1 MFRKLFAFLL
11 IAASLLGV
19 YSLTTAQSGAADEDL
34 EANKELVSSFVAAL
48 NSHDLDN
55 LDGLLS
61 DDYQEHNPFA
71 PEFPPGP
78 ETFKAIAGGIL
89 AAFPDVEVTID
100 YMVAEGD
107 LVATRH
113 TVVATHEGDFNG
125 VPATGN
131 EVTWTENHLYRIED
145 GQIAEHWA
153 ELNLIGILQQI
164 GAFPPPE

>member
-1 MFRKLFAFLL
+1 MSRKIFALLL
-11 IAASLLGV
+11 IVVSLLGV
-19 YSLTTAQSGAADEDL
+19 YSLTTAQSDDDAL
-34 EANKELVSSFVAAL
+34 EGNRETVRSFVAAL

-55 LDGLLS
+55 LDDLLS
-61 DDYQEHNPFA
+61 ADYQEHNPFA

-100 YMVAEGD
+100 YMVAEGE
-107 LVATRH
+107 LVVTRH

-131 EVTWTENHLYRIED
+131 EVTWTELHMFRIED

-153 ELNLIGILQQI
+153 ELNVMGILQQI
-164 GAFPPPE
+164 GAMPVPEQG

>member
-1 MFRKLFAFLL
+1 MSRKLFALL
-11 IAASLLGV
+11 LVVVSLLSV
-19 YSLTTAQSGAADEDL
+19 YSLTIAQSNSEDENL
-34 EANKELVSSFVAAL
+34 EANKEIVNNFVAAL

-55 LDGLLS
+55 LDELLS
-61 DDYQEHNPFA
+61 ADYQEHNPFA

-100 YMVAEGD
+100 YMVAEGE
-107 LVATRH
+107 LVVTRH

-131 EVTWTENHLYRIED
+131 EVTWTELHMFRIED

-153 ELNLIGILQQI
+153 ELNVIGILQQI
-164 GAFPPPE
+164 GAFPAPE